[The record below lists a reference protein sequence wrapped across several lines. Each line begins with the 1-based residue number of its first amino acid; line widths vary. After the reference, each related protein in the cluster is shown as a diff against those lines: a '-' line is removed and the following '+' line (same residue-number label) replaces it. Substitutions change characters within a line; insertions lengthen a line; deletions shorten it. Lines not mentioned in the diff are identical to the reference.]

1 MERYNKMLLNCSLV
15 CVLFLLVIFMCV
27 LVFLSLMELIS
38 ECKGHILIYFS
49 FFLSFFFLSVVFA
62 GYVLLIQT
70 AS

>member
-49 FFLSFFFLSVVFA
+49 FFLSFFFFFFFFVGF
-62 GYVLLIQT
+62 LLLF
-70 AS
+70 